1 MVYAVI
7 DTNIF
12 VSALI
17 THNSNASTARVLE
30 SLFLH
35 RIIPLYN
42 DDIIKEYDEVL
53 HRAKFKLSDDQINT
67 VIELVKQN
75 GIDSSRFPYDGE
87 MPDEDDRVF
96 YEICLSKEDSFLVT
110 GNLKHFPKVGDTCN
124 HTNEVVLLRAVTS
137 FLLRFLSYVRG
148 TEGGVKTIEGRFSKR
163 YSLSSSG

>member
-30 SLFLH
+30 SLTLH
-35 RIIPLYN
+35 RITPLYN

-53 HRAKFKLSDDQINT
+53 HRAKFKLSEEQIST
-67 VIELVKQN
+67 IIEHVKEN
-75 GIDSSRFPYDGE
+75 GIDSSRFPYAGE

-110 GNLKHFPKVGDTCN
+110 GNLKHFPKEPQVITAAEMMELLD
-124 HTNEVVLLRAVTS
+124 NEL
-137 FLLRFLSYVRG
+137 
-148 TEGGVKTIEGRFSKR
+148 
-163 YSLSSSG
+163 

>member
-30 SLFLH
+30 NLLLH

-53 HRAKFKLSDDQINT
+53 HRAKFKLSNDQICT

-75 GIDSSRFPYDGE
+75 GIDSSRFPYAGE

-96 YEICLSKEDSFLVT
+96 YEVCLSKEDSFLLT
-110 GNLKHFPKVGDTCN
+110 GNLKQFPKEPQVITAA
-124 HTNEVVLLRAVTS
+124 EMMEILRV
-137 FLLRFLSYVRG
+137 
-148 TEGGVKTIEGRFSKR
+148 
-163 YSLSSSG
+163 

>member
-53 HRAKFKLSDDQINT
+53 HRAKFKLSDDQICT
-67 VIELVKQN
+67 VIEL
-75 GIDSSRFPYDGE
+75 IDSSRFPYAGE

-96 YEICLSKEDSFLVT
+96 YEVCLSKEDSFLVT
-110 GNLKHFPKVGDTCN
+110 GNLKHFPKEPQVITAAEMMEILD
-124 HTNEVVLLRAVTS
+124 NEL
-137 FLLRFLSYVRG
+137 
-148 TEGGVKTIEGRFSKR
+148 
-163 YSLSSSG
+163 

>member
-1 MVYAVI
+1 MAYAVI

-30 SLFLH
+30 NLLLH

-53 HRAKFKLSDDQINT
+53 HRAKFKLSDDQICT
-67 VIELVKQN
+67 VIELITQN
-75 GIDSSRFPYDGE
+75 GIDSSRFPYAGE

-96 YEICLSKEDSFLVT
+96 YEVCLSEEDSFLVT
-110 GNLKHFPKVGDTCN
+110 GNLKHFPKEPQVITAAEMMEILD
-124 HTNEVVLLRAVTS
+124 NEL
-137 FLLRFLSYVRG
+137 
-148 TEGGVKTIEGRFSKR
+148 
-163 YSLSSSG
+163 

>member
-42 DDIIKEYDEVL
+42 DDIIKEYDEVCFI
-53 HRAKFKLSDDQINT
+53 A
-67 VIELVKQN
+67 QN
-75 GIDSSRFPYDGE
+75 SSCQTTKS
-87 MPDEDDRVF
+87 
-96 YEICLSKEDSFLVT
+96 IQL
-110 GNLKHFPKVGDTCN
+110 
-124 HTNEVVLLRAVTS
+124 
-137 FLLRFLSYVRG
+137 
-148 TEGGVKTIEGRFSKR
+148 
-163 YSLSSSG
+163 

>member
-53 HRAKFKLSDDQINT
+53 HRAKFKLSEEQIST
-67 VIELVKQN
+67 FIEQVKEN
-75 GIDSSRFPYDGE
+75 GIDSSRFPYAGE

-110 GNLKHFPKVGDTCN
+110 GNLKHFPKEPQVITAAEMMELLD
-124 HTNEVVLLRAVTS
+124 NEL
-137 FLLRFLSYVRG
+137 
-148 TEGGVKTIEGRFSKR
+148 
-163 YSLSSSG
+163 

>member
-30 SLFLH
+30 NLLLH

-53 HRAKFKLSDDQINT
+53 HRAKFKLSEEQIST
-67 VIELVKQN
+67 IIEHVKEN
-75 GIDSSRFPYDGE
+75 GIDSSRFPHDGE

-96 YEICLSKEDSFLVT
+96 YEVCLSKEDSFLVT
-110 GNLKHFPKVGDTCN
+110 GNLKHFPKEPQVITAAEMMEILD
-124 HTNEVVLLRAVTS
+124 NEL
-137 FLLRFLSYVRG
+137 
-148 TEGGVKTIEGRFSKR
+148 
-163 YSLSSSG
+163 